1 MTSFGEVLGNT
12 PRCPRSSPRGP
23 NRVHNLPGTQLSW
36 KDTGSIR
43 THPTTR
49 TALQERQREERRLGR
64 GASTTPAASDG
75 RGEAWGL
82 PLLKSTQDTSPP
94 PRGARRA
101 LTPAQG
107 LRTQI
112 HPVSF
117 PESQTN
123 QSIGGQRR
131 YKGAHHAGGGG
142 FLWGGSLG
150 TEAGR
155 KTTFVVLK
163 LELTQGR
170 SPLWGHRPAHPRPA
184 LTWGNPEAES
194 PPHKDMSGLGAWEK
208 NPAAAEVPGCRL
220 LKCTVSRSGGGE
232 AASLRSTS
240 GHS

>member
-36 KDTGSIR
+36 KDTGFIR

-49 TALQERQREERRLGR
+49 TALQERQRKERRLRR

-82 PLLKSTQDTSPP
+82 PLLKSTQDMSTPL
-94 PRGARRA
+94 RGARRA

-107 LRTQI
+107 LRTQM
-112 HPVSF
+112 HPVSL

-123 QSIGGQRR
+123 QSIGGQKR
-131 YKGAHHAGGGG
+131 YKGAHHTGGGG

-150 TEAGR
+150 TEARR

-170 SPLWGHRPAHPRPA
+170 SLLGWQRPCPPAPRAHM
-184 LTWGNPEAES
+184 GQ
-194 PPHKDMSGLGAWEK
+194 
-208 NPAAAEVPGCRL
+208 
-220 LKCTVSRSGGGE
+220 SRSRISSSQGYEWSGSLGE
-232 AASLRSTS
+232 EPRSR
-240 GHS
+240 